1 MKMCKQ
7 DSSVLHTEE
16 MYLLREWEEG
26 RGGKIPLATH
36 KTKSEEHTKEEKPDT
51 EKAEEN
57 IKTDKPST
65 EESDLEF
72 DNEGVIEPD
81 HNAPQEM
88 GDKNIAITKEM
99 MDQAND

>member
-1 MKMCKQ
+1 M
-7 DSSVLHTEE
+7 
-16 MYLLREWEEG
+16 
-26 RGGKIPLATH
+26 
-36 KTKSEEHTKEEKPDT
+36 
-51 EKAEEN
+51 EN

-65 EESDLEF
+65 EESDLE
-72 DNEGVIEPD
+72 NLIMKALIEPD

>member
-1 MKMCKQ
+1 MC
-7 DSSVLHTEE
+7 
-16 MYLLREWEEG
+16 LLRQFISECKTRAQFRALEG
-26 RGGKIPLATH
+26 VRLLAT
-36 KTKSEEHTKEEKPDT
+36 
-51 EKAEEN
+51 
-57 IKTDKPST
+57 KPST

-88 GDKNIAITKEM
+88 GDKNVEITKEM

>member
-1 MKMCKQ
+1 
-7 DSSVLHTEE
+7 
-16 MYLLREWEEG
+16 MYLLRQFISECKTRAQFRALEG
-26 RGGKIPLATH
+26 VHLLAT
-36 KTKSEEHTKEEKPDT
+36 
-51 EKAEEN
+51 
-57 IKTDKPST
+57 KPST

-88 GDKNIAITKEM
+88 GDKNVEITKEM

>member
-1 MKMCKQ
+1 MCEQ
-7 DSSVLHTEE
+7 DWSVLNTEE
-16 MYLLREWEEG
+16 MSFLREWVESMG
-26 RGGKIPLATH
+26 AKMPPVSH
-36 KTKSEEHTKEEKPDT
+36 KTKSELNTQEA
-51 EKAEEN
+51 KADSKKVKEN

-72 DNEGVIEPD
+72 YNEGVIEPD